1 MSVAEAETLKC
12 QVGLIRGE
20 GPESAEVVAEAIRP
34 LVNEIR
40 SSLNY
45 FTSGNPNAPVSR
57 LALVGGAALL
67 PGLTDRLTESLGVPT
82 FLSDPLQRVTIRG
95 AAAGTTSSADS
106 GHRPRCPSA
115 SRWELPDVHDHP
127 A

>member
-1 MSVAEAETLKC
+1 
-12 QVGLIRGE
+12 VGLILGE

-45 FTSGNPNAPVSR
+45 FTSSNPNSHVSR

-67 PGLTDRLTESLGVPT
+67 PGLTDRLSESLGVPT
-82 FLSDPLQRVTIRG
+82 CLSDPLQRVNDSRRGGRHDALGRFRSSAAVSIGLTLG
-95 AAAGTTSSADS
+95 AA
-106 GHRPRCPSA
+106 
-115 SRWELPDVHDHP
+115 
-127 A
+127 